1 MAWFQGLVAGELAAL
16 GANVPIVVS
25 CTSIPTLFTGFDGLK
40 RVPFSNRQLVDQLAR
55 QTNRGNIIF
64 GDWGS
69 TRPRVEPG
77 FANRPLDRIDYPM
90 KNSWC
95 FSRKNDG
102 TWDFQMAA
110 ANLLGD
116 EEIWNGHLQ
125 IWGEEQIIETARNQ
139 DIGIDS
145 PQKNISARVN
155 IHLHLQAF
163 YDTPDLGSL
172 NLDEDWQ
179 DE

>member
-1 MAWFQGLVAGELAAL
+1 
-16 GANVPIVVS
+16 
-25 CTSIPTLFTGFDGLK
+25 
-40 RVPFSNRQLVDQLAR
+40 
-55 QTNRGNIIF
+55 
-64 GDWGS
+64 
-69 TRPRVEPG
+69 
-77 FANRPLDRIDYPM
+77 
-90 KNSWC
+90 
-95 FSRKNDG
+95 
-102 TWDFQMAA
+102 MAA